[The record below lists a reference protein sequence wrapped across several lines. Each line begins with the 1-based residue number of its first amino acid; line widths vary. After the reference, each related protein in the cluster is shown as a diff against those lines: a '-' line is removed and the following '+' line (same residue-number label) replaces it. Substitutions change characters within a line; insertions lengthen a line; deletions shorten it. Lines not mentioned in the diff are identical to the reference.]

1 MREKLAEMM
10 KKRGITSQAELARVS
25 GVPQPMI
32 CNILTGATKYPR
44 VDTVTKLARALRC
57 AVEDLYDD
65 QDEKERK
72 RA

>member
-10 KKRGITSQAELARVS
+10 KKRGITSQADLARIS

-32 CNILTGATKYPR
+32 SNILTGETKYPR
-44 VDTVTKLARALRC
+44 IDTATKLAKALRC
-57 AVEDLYDD
+57 AVEDLYN
-65 QDEKERK
+65 DEEEERK

>member
-10 KKRGITSQAELARVS
+10 KKRGITSQADLARIS

-32 CNILTGATKYPR
+32 SNILTGETKYPR
-44 VDTVTKLARALRC
+44 IDTATKLAKALRC
-57 AVEDLYDD
+57 AVEDLYTDD
-65 QDEKERK
+65 DEKERK